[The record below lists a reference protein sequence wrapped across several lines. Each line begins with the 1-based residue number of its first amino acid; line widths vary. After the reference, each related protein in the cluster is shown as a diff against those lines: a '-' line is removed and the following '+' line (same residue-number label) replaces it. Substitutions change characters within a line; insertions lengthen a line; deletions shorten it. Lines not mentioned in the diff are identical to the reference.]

1 MAYQVKDKEG
11 NVAKRDDKEIYG
23 QDFLEVVKTVDLK
36 KRTLRIIATDE
47 TRDRDGDVIKT
58 KGWSKNPVFLWAH
71 DYRSVPLAAAKR
83 IERKRSPWRVVL
95 THRFPTKGL
104 NPFADMILNLYH
116 EKVINAGS
124 VGFIPIE
131 WEELKEGDPELEG
144 EEGKGGRYL
153 GKRFIRQ
160 EMLEHSGCPVP
171 ANPNAIQDMVSTY
184 GKQFNIEDSNV
195 EKVLSDMKTVEDI
208 EGELEEIKKDVEVI
222 EETAPFIQV
231 PETIETLPAIFDDF
245 DEITK
250 EEKPYPNEHAC
261 RLQDPSKFDR
271 FARKNCAQKHDD
283 KCIDVIYGITD
294 NKTSI
299 QALRYPKKNWKASEA
314 RKHCKGRDGSFEAAA
329 ESTFEENFLK
339 SIEGAVYFDEETG
352 FFKRCVDGY
361 WIRDF
366 EDDAFTGL
374 VNFFEK
380 MVKEY
385 FAEKSLKEEVNELRE
400 KFYIL
405 LKIGAVLSRKNK
417 SRLEIAMNNVK
428 EVLSDAGAFDENA
441 ESDSAEQA
449 RQKELELKGKGS
461 NVFDAILENE
471 ESREKEV
478 KGEPERIEITVSAIN
493 PKTKNLID
501 GLKKI
506 KV

>member
-58 KGWSKNPVFLWAH
+58 KGWSLDNYIKNPVFLWAH
-71 DYRSVPLAAAKR
+71 DYSSVPLAAAKR

-104 NPFADMILNLYH
+104 NPFADMILELYH

-131 WEELKEGDPELEG
+131 WEEIKEGDPELDG
-144 EEGKGGRYL
+144 EEDKGRRYL

-160 EMLEHSGCPVP
+160 EMLEHSGVPVP
-171 ANPNAIQDMVSTY
+171 ANPNAIQDMVTTY
-184 GKQFNIEDSNV
+184 GKQYGIKD
-195 EKVLSDMKTVEDI
+195 
-208 EGELEEIKKDVEVI
+208 GELEEIKKDVEVI
-222 EETAPFIQV
+222 EDTHSHIYQV
-231 PETIETLPAIFDDF
+231 PESFNSDDF

-250 EEKPYPNEHAC
+250 EEKPYENEHAC
-261 RLQDPSKFDR
+261 RLNDPSKYDR
-271 FARKNCAQKHDD
+271 FARKNCAQKHDG
-283 KCIDVIYGITD
+283 KCIDVIYGVKGD
-294 NKTSI
+294 KVEI
-299 QALRYPKKNWKASEA
+299 QALRYKKNVWDKSAAKS
-314 RKHCKGRDGSFEAAA
+314 HCKSRNGSFEAAA

-352 FFKRCVDGY
+352 FFKRCVGGY
-361 WIRDF
+361 WVRDF

-380 MVKEY
+380 TIEEY
-385 FAEKSLKEEVNELRE
+385 FAEKSLKEEVDELRQR
-400 KFYIL
+400 FYTL

-417 SRLEIAMNNVK
+417 SRLEVAMNNVK

-449 RQKELELKGKGS
+449 RQKELEQKGKS

-471 ESREKEV
+471 EGKKKEV
-478 KGEPERIEITVSAIN
+478 KGEPEKVVVSVSTIN
-493 PKTKNLID
+493 PKTKKLVA
-501 GLKKI
+501 GLKKLKI
-506 KV
+506 